1 MRKIVYLSS
10 LWLAASMTAF
20 AAGPVTIKVEHP
32 WAGES
37 PPSVPN
43 GAAYMTLVNHGRQ
56 ADQLLGVSGD
66 VADTIELHAHLL
78 EGDMMKMRQVDKIEV
93 NPGEPTV
100 LQPGGLH
107 LMLIGLK
114 KPLVAGQK
122 FTLQLNF
129 ANAGKVQAEVAVRH
143 SAPEHHH

>member
-1 MRKIVYLSS
+1 MRKIAYLST
-10 LWLAASMTAF
+10 LLLAASMTAI
-20 AAGPVTIKVEHP
+20 AAGPATIEVEHP
-32 WAGES
+32 WARES

-43 GAAYMTLVNHGRQ
+43 GAAYMTLVNQGRQ
-56 ADQLLGVSGD
+56 PDQLLGVTGD
-66 VADTIELHAHLL
+66 VADKIELHAHLE
-78 EGDMMKMRQVDKIEV
+78 EGGMMKMRQVDKIEV

-129 ANAGKVQAEVAVRH
+129 ANAGKVPAEVAVSH